1 MQSPMQIKHAQ
12 QSEHLRML
20 RESSAAQKARILLE
34 NSGFAAAIHKNRHL
48 VSIQFGK

>member
-1 MQSPMQIKHAQ
+1 MQSLQKIKLSQ
-12 QSEHLRML
+12 QEQHLKVL
-20 RESSAAQKARILLE
+20 REGSSAQKAKVVLE